1 VEQTTQED
9 IVQGFAQEAIRR
21 GTQAS
26 NTPFMQP
33 PLVGCFGFRGSSPV
47 ATAVLLGTFIPPP
60 GTDAYVLKFLPHL
73 KSSLI
78 W

>member
-1 VEQTTQED
+1 MEQTTQED

-26 NTPFMQP
+26 NTPFMQR

-47 ATAVLLGTFIPPP
+47 VTAVLLE
-60 GTDAYVLKFLPHL
+60 AHL
-73 KSSLI
+73 FSLLEPMVRETETLSSLI
-78 W
+78 PT